1 MHQPKKASLSQTL
14 PTVPRLLLAAGITL
28 AAALSTQ
35 AAVITFED
43 LDPGSNGYWSGTPP
57 EEEGTVN
64 TTFTS
69 GGAAFENSATN
80 WGGGFTSWSGF
91 AYSNLGNTTTPGFE
105 NQYSSYTGGGFGG
118 SGNFVMASGN
128 SQVGAEGPTINLSSA
143 TNLAG
148 LGAWFTNATY
158 AALSVRD
165 GDGFSDP
172 FGGDDGTDPD
182 YLRLTIHGYNGATA
196 TGTVDFY
203 LADYRGD
210 SSSDYI
216 VDQWK
221 WVDLSA
227 LGTVDKLTFSFDSS
241 DQSFGF
247 INKPA
252 YFAMDNLLSVPEPST
267 ALASLAGLAL
277 LARRRRR

>member
-1 MHQPKKASLSQTL
+1 MHQPTKASPLRTL
-14 PTVPRLLLAAGITL
+14 PTVPRPLLAAGITL

-35 AAVITFED
+35 AAVITFDE
-43 LDPGSNGYWSGTPP
+43 LNPGSQGYWSGNYPA
-57 EEEGTVN
+57 EEGTVN
-64 TTFTS
+64 TTFSS
-69 GGAAFENSATN
+69 GGATFFNSATT
-80 WGGGFTSWSGF
+80 GPGYTYWSGF
-91 AYSNLGNTTTPGFE
+91 GYSNLGDTTTPGFG
-105 NQYSSYTGGGFGG
+105 NQYSSYTGSGVGG
-118 SGNFVMASGN
+118 SGNFVVASGN
-128 SQVGAEGPTINLSSA
+128 SQLGVEGPTIDLS
-143 TNLAG
+143 TPTDLAG
-148 LGAWFTNATY
+148 LGAYFTNTTY

-165 GDGFSDP
+165 GDGFSLP
-172 FGGDDGTDPD
+172 FGGNDGTSPD
-182 YLRLTIHGYNGATA
+182 YLILNIHGYNGATS
-196 TGTVDFY
+196 TGTVSFY

-221 WVDLSA
+221 WVNLSA
-227 LGTVDKLTFSFDSS
+227 LGTVDKLTFSFDSN

-252 YFAMDNLLSVPEPST
+252 SFAMDNLLSIPEPST